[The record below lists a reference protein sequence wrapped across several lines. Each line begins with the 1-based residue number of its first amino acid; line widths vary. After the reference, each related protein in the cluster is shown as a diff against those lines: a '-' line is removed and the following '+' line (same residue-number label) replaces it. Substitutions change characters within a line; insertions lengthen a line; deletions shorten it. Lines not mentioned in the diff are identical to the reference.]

1 MAKLGTTNIGGGGG
15 IGSDELTV
23 TKNKV
28 VEGYTYVGADT
39 DDEIGDGTIPSKESS
54 TASQS
59 VATSGSNLVTR
70 IPNGAYITNA
80 SSGYPEI
87 TSSLSSVASVGGLT
101 AAKLLSGQTAL
112 GISGTATNDGT
123 ITSNTIISGYV
134 GYSKGVRIVGN
145 VAVQSILSFSAAV
158 YSSTAIAFTWQNPVK
173 GPFSGVI
180 IVGKTGAYP
189 TSISDGTRY
198 YKGYGNNTVASGI
211 SSATVSGFTSGTT
224 YYFRAFSYAVKD
236 NAEWVHTS
244 TYTATATTTK
254 GQQTFT
260 SSGIF
265 TVPYGVR
272 SVDMFCVGGGGG
284 GGNGTSVSNNYAGG
298 GGGGGYTTTQKSIS
312 VTPSQQIVVTV
323 GAGGAAA
330 SNGGNSY
337 FTIGGTNYCVA
348 NGGVKGENG
357 YRESFGGSGGS
368 GGSGGGGSAYRS
380 SSSMAA
386 GAGGSNGGDGISGG
400 STKGFGQ
407 GSTTRAFGESSN
419 TLYAGGGGG
428 GGNGQVANS
437 ERALGG
443 SGGGGNGGD
452 ALNGGSAGTTNTGG
466 GGGGGYTYTSGGP
479 GFAGGSGICII
490 RWGY

>member
-39 DDEIGDGTIPSKESS
+39 DDEIGDGIIPNKGSS
-54 TASQS
+54 TVSQS
-59 VATSGSNLVTR
+59 VTTSGSNLVTR

-123 ITSNTIISGYV
+123 VTANTIISGYV

-145 VAVQSILSFSAAV
+145 VVVQSILSFSAAV
-158 YSSTAIAFTWQNPVK
+158 YSSTAIAFTWQNPAK

-198 YKGYGNNTVASGI
+198 YKGSGNNTVASGT
-211 SSATVSGFTSGTT
+211 SSATVSSFTSGIT
-224 YYFRAFSYAVKD
+224 YYFRAFSYAIKD
-236 NAEWVHTS
+236 GAEWVSAT
-244 TYTATATTTK
+244 TYTATAATTR
-254 GQQTFT
+254 GQQSFA

-265 TVPYGVR
+265 TIPAGVR
-272 SVDMFCVGGGGG
+272 SIDIFCVGGGGSGAG
-284 GGNGTSVSNNYAGG
+284 GYIINNYAGG
-298 GGGGGYTTTQKSIS
+298 GGGGGYTFTIKGVSVAPGQQLSIS
-312 VTPSQQIVVTV
+312 V
-323 GAGGAAA
+323 GAGGAAVGGGYSGNPGSETKVISGSTTLA
-330 SNGGNSY
+330 SAQGGY
-337 FTIGGTNYCVA
+337 GGSSSGN
-348 NGGVKGENG
+348 
-357 YRESFGGSGGS
+357 GGSGGS
-368 GGSGGGGSAYRS
+368 
-380 SSSMAA
+380 
-386 GAGGSNGGDGISGG
+386 AGGRGAWVARNGGINAQNGASDGG
-400 STKGFGQ
+400 STNSSGQ
-407 GSTTRAFGESSN
+407 GTTTRAFGESGN
-419 TLYAGGGGG
+419 TLYAGGGAGGGSGQYVNTNRGYGGDGG
-428 GGNGQVANS
+428 GGNGADAMGNV
-437 ERALGG
+437 G
-443 SGGGGNGGD
+443 SNGVSGC
-452 ALNGGSAGTTNTGG
+452 GG
-466 GGGGGYTYTSGGP
+466 GGGGGYTFSTPGG
-479 GFAGGSGICII
+479 GYAGGSGLCII